1 MGAVRMR
8 NAKPAAKESR
18 LYDHA
23 STAISGEGA
32 IRPVRSRLA
41 RGEEISKNHDRATE
55 HPGIPQW
62 AAKAE
67 KTGTPSKNSK
77 KSCSR
82 NCLPRLLT
90 LGGMNHEPL
99 Q

>member
-8 NAKPAAKESR
+8 NAKPAAKEAR

-23 STAISGEGA
+23 STAISGKELFDRFG
-32 IRPVRSRLA
+32 RGSREVRRSQ
-41 RGEEISKNHDRATE
+41 RATIAL
-55 HPGIPQW
+55 PNIRAFRSG